1 MHSKPR
7 RGRENELV
15 GSFFLFRE
23 HQAVLNGEKTSNW
36 EGVSQK
42 DILFL
47 L

>member
-1 MHSKPR
+1 MRGKPR

-15 GSFFLFRE
+15 GSFFLFSE
-23 HQAVLNGEKTSNW
+23 HQAVLNGDKTSNW

-47 L
+47 

>member
-1 MHSKPR
+1 MRGKPR

-15 GSFFLFRE
+15 GSFFLFSE
-23 HQAVLNGEKTSNW
+23 HQAMLNGDETSNW

-47 L
+47 